1 MSWYL
6 GVFRRRFLEPLLRT
20 ADEVAI
26 VAVVVGNAVRGEYGL
41 ARLLEDRW
49 GQRRRD
55 DGVDDILHVPD
66 QWRLRR
72 GRGR

>member
-26 VAVVVGNAVRGEYGL
+26 VAVVVGNAVRGVHGL

-55 DGVDDILHVPD
+55 EGVDDSVLVPD

>member
-1 MSWYL
+1 M

-26 VAVVVGNAVRGEYGL
+26 VAVVVGNAVRGVHGL

-55 DGVDDILHVPD
+55 DGVDDILRVPD
-66 QWRLRR
+66 QLRLHR

>member
-20 ADEVAI
+20 ADEVVV
-26 VAVVVGNAVRGEYGL
+26 VAVVVGNAVRGVRRL

-49 GQRRRD
+49 GPRRRD
-55 DGVDDILHVPD
+55 DEAGNILHVPG